1 MDLTLTPEQQSFR
14 DEVRAWLGANMP
26 LSLIHI

>member
-1 MDLTLTPEQQSFR
+1 MTVADIESVEEFR
-14 DEVRAWLGANMP
+14 QRARSWLKENMP